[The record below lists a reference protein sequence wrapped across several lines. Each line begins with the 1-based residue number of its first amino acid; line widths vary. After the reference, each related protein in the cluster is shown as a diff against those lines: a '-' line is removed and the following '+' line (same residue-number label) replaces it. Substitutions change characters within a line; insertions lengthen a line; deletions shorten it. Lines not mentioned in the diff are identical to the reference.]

1 MGGIKNKLSKLGKL
15 SNKAK
20 TLLHMP
26 HSLSSKERADEMT
39 QSSQSGE
46 VNKVATLSIKP
57 KSTLFYI
64 VTSLVAIMLLTI
76 LAISIKLSFLRAA
89 SNEGANDTGAATLN
103 SVSITKLGSTNS
115 DGTSLTV
122 TYSDGSTLSANKDN
136 NEILNNDEVIYEAS
150 YNVTTPGTITLSFT
164 MPANNVINEASVSEA
179 SGCMAGSKVEK
190 ADITNSDGTITK
202 SYTNNKAVCI
212 INPTTTGSLTW
223 SVHTNPWGGN
233 NERITPTVTISRQ
246 PQSTTA
252 SNTPI
257 PTVTTIGRG
266 DYGASV
272 FVQAPEAS
280 TGGRNLDVRYAIRI
294 YAHKSPI
301 TGVVGIAPLTG
312 DGTWGIN
319 VDTSELPEDWSIYKV
334 ISNISF
340 GVASAGESASV
351 VNNGTAIAERVDSDN
366 LRISWSGGV
375 YGALHCPTKD
385 SFDNPLSSPLAC
397 FYSEA
402 DITIGIPV
410 DSLPVAPKSYS
421 LKFADADAT
430 VIGGEHTV
438 IKVSSTALT
447 WTLSNRSYGNP
458 IIWGGKTLTPNP
470 GWPYMYSNSWPVYA
484 GQQTLLGDW
493 IQLNTVPSGNY
504 ATNLNYCTTFNP
516 SNTRLISGFTKNDGY
531 PSIIP
536 SNSDYKVQYGIIG
549 TDMSVLPSSSQ
560 QYCGKVGDENIPG
573 QHMFF
578 DTLEEANQYAKDNN
592 LAVNAMRLWSDKV
605 VSGSRDGRLGAF
617 EAAPTGRGKN
627 TTTIELNASGTTNE
641 WDERSDGT
649 GSDSPSVST
658 YRLTPGLLSHTLTA
672 IPSSTNPG
680 KEDHITISTK
690 TYNKD
695 TNTKITTTLP
705 SGLSPKEGSF
715 TITTGYD
722 STGDPIKEV
731 LIEGTGQDYTITS
744 NGSDAGSGTGGSSD
758 GGYTI
763 TFDLDHI
770 ATTHHVP
777 LTGYAPIYPGES
789 GVTNI
794 AWNSESSSWQEVIT
808 TNNNNEDSNLLN
820 DDLPIA
826 ADNDGNGIDH
836 AHTPIEFDLVVNED
850 APVPSTLT
858 INSTVTGTGTSY
870 ASTSFKT
877 ASDTIAIANP
887 PATFGYDL
895 TATPSNIYAGDSLTY
910 NYSISNTTKDPA
922 SNITMVSVLPFNGD
936 SRGTTGLKEVEENNP
951 YTLTNLSLSLP
962 GDGTASGLDT
972 STTKLYYTLD
982 PKVRDLELT
991 NPEALGTDPSITWQ
1005 ELALDSNGAIPPET
1019 MTELED
1025 EGTSITALKLTSTTL
1040 PSGSKL
1046 NLEVTLDNILA
1057 TTPGAQAKL
1066 ASDITYLTYS
1076 TESNSINTQDANTP
1090 TILLSSD
1097 NYTVY
1102 SNGQT
1107 ISTHQN
1113 PIATDYLG
1121 ELLAL
1126 SIPEGE
1132 QTIQVDLD
1140 LNDVVIGNPSI
1151 SDNSTNPVNHL
1162 SLTTATLRGYTLT
1175 AQASTE
1181 NGTLVAEGN
1190 PLRLIPSI
1198 STKPTKG
1205 TAGWSMSIA
1214 GSNNPI
1220 IGSLTSPTGSTT
1232 WTAIPGINQTPLNLY
1247 SSTTKG
1253 RDNRTLTITYGISAA
1268 NTIADTYSARV
1279 VYTVAAEP

>member
-1 MGGIKNKLSKLGKL
+1 MGGIKNKSSKLGKL
-15 SNKAK
+15 SNKVK

-46 VNKVATLSIKP
+46 VNKVAALPIKP

-64 VTSLVAIMLLTI
+64 VTSLVTIMLLTI

-89 SNEGANDTGAATLN
+89 SNEGVNDTGVATLN
-103 SVSITKLGSTNS
+103 NVEILQA
-115 DGTSLTV
+115 GTGAKV
-122 TYSDGSTLSANKDN
+122 TIEDDVLDE
-136 NEILNNDEVIYEAS
+136 NEYGTDDATRRTILNNNIVKYKAN
-150 YNVTTPGTITLSFT
+150 YNVAQTGRITFSITL
-164 MPANNVINEASVSEA
+164 PANNTIDEATIAESQY
-179 SGCMAGSKVEK
+179 CLPDLSKLEP
-190 ADITNSDGTITK
+190 ADIINDDGTITK
-202 SYTNNKAVCI
+202 SYTNNKATCVRDVDSAGATSWVIAAYLWGSNDAKIQPTLAISGQTQGIQPEAISVVGRGNYKIDTFEQYDTTGDSQYTRAIHFSAALYVDKSVGLLGVAPIDKGSWSMVIDASSLPDGWIVAQSANTPHGQIPSMGLADDSLARSGAMSLQHDGSSITVRMSDAATAVKHCPEV
-212 INPTTTGSLTW
+212 PTTSGLSNDKCYYSGFEIVIGVPYASL
-223 SVHTNPWGGN
+223 SSSGKRYELNFGKV
-233 NERITPTVTISRQ
+233 S
-246 PQSTTA
+246 A
-252 SNTPI
+252 SIN
-257 PTVTTIGRG
+257 
-266 DYGASV
+266 DK
-272 FVQAPEAS
+272 E
-280 TGGRNLDVRYAIRI
+280 YAID
-294 YAHKSPI
+294 PQ
-301 TGVVGIAPLTG
+301 P
-312 DGTWGIN
+312 
-319 VDTSELPEDWSIYKV
+319 
-334 ISNISF
+334 
-340 GVASAGESASV
+340 SV
-351 VNNGTAIAERVDSDN
+351 LG
-366 LRISWSGGV
+366 
-375 YGALHCPTKD
+375 
-385 SFDNPLSSPLAC
+385 
-397 FYSEA
+397 
-402 DITIGIPV
+402 
-410 DSLPVAPKSYS
+410 
-421 LKFADADAT
+421 
-430 VIGGEHTV
+430 
-438 IKVSSTALT
+438 
-447 WTLSNRSYGNP
+447 WTLSAKASAQVG
-458 IIWGGKTLTPNP
+458 IWLSQDGQDLVNAV
-470 GWPYMYSNSWPVYA
+470 GWEAQYVNNQPVYDGEQFYLA
-484 GQQTLLGDW
+484 LMLITN
-493 IQLNTVPSGNY
+493 IVPGREV
-504 ATNLNYCTTFNP
+504 ATDLDAYVSLVSNGLYFSQPFNR
-516 SNTRLISGFTKNDGY
+516 NITNMAVLD
-531 PSIIP
+531 
-536 SNSDYKVQYGIIG
+536 SDSAVQYGVANH
-549 TDMSVLPSSSQ
+549 SA
-560 QYCGKVGDENIPG
+560 VGDSCNG
-573 QHMFF
+573 MGNDSGYFF
-578 DTLEEANQYAKDNN
+578 DTLESANACASQIGGK
-592 LAVNAMRLWSDKV
+592 VNV
-605 VSGSRDGRLGAF
+605 VDIRANTVIAWKRDGRIGSVGVVA
-617 EAAPTGRGKN
+617 TGGKADQVLPV
-627 TTTIELNASGTTNE
+627 TVSIDASTNE
-641 WDERSDGT
+641 WTNKSASNT
-649 GSDSPSVST
+649 LI
-658 YRLTPGLLSHTLTA
+658 LTPGLLSHTLTA
-672 IPSSTNPG
+672 TPSSTNPG

-705 SGLSPKEGSF
+705 SGLSPKAGSF

-722 STGDPIKEV
+722 STGNPTKEP
-731 LIEGTGQDYTITS
+731 LIEGEGQDYIIAS
-744 NGSDAGSGTGGSSD
+744 SSD

-794 AWNSESSSWQEVIT
+794 AWNSESSSWQEVTT
-808 TNNNNEDSNLLN
+808 TNNNNTDSDLLN

-850 APVPSTLT
+850 ASVPSTLT

-895 TATPSNIYAGDSLTY
+895 TATPSRIYAGDSLTY

-922 SNITMVSVLPFNGD
+922 SNITMVSVLPYNGD

-1005 ELALDSNGAIPPET
+1005 ELALDSNGTIPPET

-1097 NYTVY
+1097 SYTVY

-1126 SIPEGE
+1126 SIPENE
-1132 QTIQVDLD
+1132 QAIQVDLD
-1140 LNDVVIGNPSI
+1140 LNDVVIGNADI
-1151 SDNSTNPVNHL
+1151 SGDSTNPVNHL
-1162 SLTTATLRGYTLT
+1162 SLVAATLRGYSLT
-1175 AQASTE
+1175 AQTSTE
-1181 NGTLVAEGN
+1181 DGALLTEQEDTHS
-1190 PLRLIPSI
+1190 IPAI
-1198 STKPTKG
+1198 STEPTKG
-1205 TAGWSMSIA
+1205 TAGWSAKIA
-1214 GSNNPI
+1214 GSNNQ
-1220 IGSLTSPTGSTT
+1220 SLAGTT

-1247 SSTTKG
+1247 ASAAKG
-1253 RDNRTLTITYGISAA
+1253 RDSRNLTVTYGFSAA
-1268 NTIADTYSARV
+1268 NTIADTYSAKV
-1279 VYTVAAEP
+1279 VYTVTAEP